1 MLTITG
7 AGVEAQPVE
16 RFPIIMGATASG
28 KTALAVA
35 VARALIERG
44 RPAEIVS
51 ADSVQV
57 YRGLDIGSAKPTD
70 AERRGVPHRLIGV
83 RDPRGRYT
91 VRDWLDAAEAAIAEI
106 RAAGGVPV
114 VAGGTHLYIK
124 ALLEGLFE
132 GPDPDPEL
140 RQSLGEQ
147 DLAMLR
153 QELERVDPAAAERI
167 HPADRR
173 RTVRALEVYRLTG
186 VAISEHQRQWDRGR
200 RPDAFTVTIE
210 WPPAELNR
218 RINARVKQMME
229 DGLLE
234 EVRALAEA
242 GALGEQAREALG
254 YKQLAAHLRGE
265 CSLEE
270 AVERVKIETR
280 RFAKNQRTWMRRL
293 AAGPREAGLQKN
305 DSRTP
310 GRLGVIVQGP
320 DLLTAA
326 GLQTAVKKALSEI
339 SPGGSHGADA

>member
-1 MLTITG
+1 M
-7 AGVEAQPVE
+7 E
-16 RFPIIMGATASG
+16 RFPVIMGATASG

-35 VARALIERG
+35 IARALIERG
-44 RPAEIVS
+44 RPAEVLS

-57 YRGLDIGSAKPTD
+57 YRGLDIGAAKPTET
-70 AERRGVPHRLIGV
+70 ERRGVPHRLIDV
-83 RDPRGRYT
+83 RDPRDRYT
-91 VRDWLDAAEAAIAEI
+91 VRDWLTGAEAAIAEI

-132 GPDPDPEL
+132 GPEPDPEL
-140 RQSLGEQ
+140 RQALGEQ
-147 DLAMLR
+147 ELATLR
-153 QELERVDPAAAERI
+153 VELERVDPAAAERI

-173 RTVRALEVYRLTG
+173 RTVRALEVHRLTG
-186 VAISEHQRQWDRGR
+186 VPISEHQRQWDRGR

-210 WPPAELNR
+210 WPPAELSR

-234 EVRALAEA
+234 EVRELVRA

-265 CSLEE
+265 CTLEE

-293 AAGPREAGLQKN
+293 AAGPREESLQKN

-310 GRLGVIVQGP
+310 GRSGVIVQGP
-320 DLLTAA
+320 DLLTAE
-326 GLQTAVKKALSEI
+326 GLQYAVNKALHEF
-339 SPGGSHGADA
+339 SPGGSPGADA